1 MDKILTLSQW
11 IIQTVAESDKYRAG
25 TLKNKKRT
33 LIAENIVKKNG
44 NIKEGMIVIVGGSKN
59 FQEQAKALKKLFHN
73 EDKFKL
79 NWKAV
84 NTTLEGITFDI
95 SIIPELCRLEGIE
108 DPREHQLHLI
118 AIVEEWKKK
127 ETEEWIQRYYD
138 DILMKLKAGKM
149 EQIDEMLFRCLNT
162 IVELKD
168 YIWER
173 KLSSDVFQNSKTFAR
188 VYKSKIVSVLKT
200 YSPYYVDEMSDD
212 ELLTMHKIRSYAQTL
227 EWKGLVQYLIDD
239 VQLIDTSVFR
249 YGTILNS
256 QTLDH
261 SVPYALPGCK
271 RIMTIENKANYEN
284 MDYADD
290 TIYIYCHGFFS
301 AKEVKFLKRMCSLA
315 EPDCEFLHWGDLDYG
330 GINIFE
336 FNKENIFPNLMPYKM
351 DASHFKEALARGA
364 GMELKPS
371 TRKKLEKKEAGI
383 LNELKEIILETNMVV
398 EQETFM

>member
-1 MDKILTLSQW
+1 MRTLSQW
-11 IIQTVAESDKYRAG
+11 IIQKTNSEAYRSGRLSGWKHPKVNEELIEAVGGMKNLLEQARKLEADPLLGKAG
-25 TLKNKKRT
+25 KFKVIWRDMKQD
-33 LIAENIVKKNG
+33 IVK
-44 NIKEGMIVIVGGSKN
+44 IEYDIEILPELFRREG
-59 FQEQAKALKKLFHN
+59 L
-73 EDKFKL
+73 EDTRAHQQQVL
-79 NWKAV
+79 LQVMEWKAQV
-84 NTTLEGITFDI
+84 SEYD
-95 SIIPELCRLEGIE
+95 
-108 DPREHQLHLI
+108 
-118 AIVEEWKKK
+118 
-127 ETEEWIQRYYD
+127 WIQGFYD
-138 DILMKLKAGKM
+138 DIIARLKNGKNVADA
-149 EQIDEMLFRCLNT
+149 EDELLFQCLYK
-162 IVELKD
+162 IVTLPD
-168 YIWER
+168 YVWER
-173 KLSSDVFQNSKTFAR
+173 KFSKEVFQNSKTFAR
-188 VYKSKIVSVLKT
+188 IYKSKIITILKK

-227 EWKGLVQYLIDD
+227 EWKGPVQYSIDD

-261 SVPYALPGCK
+261 SVPHALSGCK

>member
-1 MDKILTLSQW
+1 MTNTQKMRTLSQW
-11 IIQTVAESDKYRAG
+11 IIQKTNSEAYRSGRLSGWKHPKVNEELIEAVGGMKNLLEQARKLEADPLLGKAG
-25 TLKNKKRT
+25 KFKVIWRDMKQD
-33 LIAENIVKKNG
+33 IVK
-44 NIKEGMIVIVGGSKN
+44 IEYDIEILPELFRREG
-59 FQEQAKALKKLFHN
+59 L
-73 EDKFKL
+73 EDTRAHQQQVL
-79 NWKAV
+79 LQVMEWKAQV
-84 NTTLEGITFDI
+84 SEYD
-95 SIIPELCRLEGIE
+95 
-108 DPREHQLHLI
+108 
-118 AIVEEWKKK
+118 
-127 ETEEWIQRYYD
+127 WIQGFYD
-138 DILMKLKAGKM
+138 DIIARLKNGKNVADA
-149 EQIDEMLFRCLNT
+149 EDELLFQCLYK
-162 IVELKD
+162 IVTLPD
-168 YIWER
+168 YVWER
-173 KLSSDVFQNSKTFAR
+173 KFSKEVFQNSKTFAR
-188 VYKSKIVSVLKT
+188 IYKSKIITILKK

-227 EWKGLVQYLIDD
+227 EWKGPVQYSIDD

-261 SVPYALPGCK
+261 SVPHALSGCK

>member
-1 MDKILTLSQW
+1 MNTQNGMTLSQW
-11 IIQTVAESDKYRAG
+11 IIQKTNSEAYRAG
-25 TLKNKKRT
+25 RLNGWKHPKVNEE
-33 LIAENIVKKNG
+33 LIDA
-44 NIKEGMIVIVGGSKN
+44 VGGMKN
-59 FQEQAKALKKLFHN
+59 LLEQAAQM
-73 EDKFKL
+73 E
-79 NWKAV
+79 
-84 NTTLEGITFDI
+84 T
-95 SIIPELCRLEGIE
+95 
-108 DPREHQLHLI
+108 DPLLG
-118 AIVEEWKKK
+118 
-127 ETEEWIQRYYD
+127 
-138 DILMKLKAGKM
+138 KAGKFKVIWRDMKQDIVKLEYDIAILPELFHREGM
-149 EQIDEMLFRCLNT
+149 EDTRAHQQQVLMAVMERKAQVSGYDWIQGFYNDIMTKLRNGKIVVDAEDELLFQCLYK
-162 IVELKD
+162 IVTLPD
-168 YIWER
+168 YVWER
-173 KLSSDVFQNSKTFAR
+173 KFSKEVFQNSKTFAR
-188 VYKSKIVSVLKT
+188 IYKSKIITILKK

-227 EWKGLVQYLIDD
+227 EWKGPVQYLIDD

-371 TRKKLEKKEAGI
+371 TRKKLEKKGAGI

>member
-1 MDKILTLSQW
+1 MRTLSQW
-11 IIQTVAESDKYRAG
+11 IIQKTNSEAYRAG
-25 TLKNKKRT
+25 RLNGWKHPDVDEKLIEAVGGMKNLLEQARKLEADPLLGKAGKFKVIWRDMKQD
-33 LIAENIVKKNG
+33 IVK
-44 NIKEGMIVIVGGSKN
+44 IEYDIEILPELFRREG
-59 FQEQAKALKKLFHN
+59 L
-73 EDKFKL
+73 EDTRAHQQQVL
-79 NWKAV
+79 LQVMEWKAQV
-84 NTTLEGITFDI
+84 SEYD
-95 SIIPELCRLEGIE
+95 
-108 DPREHQLHLI
+108 
-118 AIVEEWKKK
+118 
-127 ETEEWIQRYYD
+127 WIQGFYD
-138 DILMKLKAGKM
+138 DIIARLKNGKNVADA
-149 EQIDEMLFRCLNT
+149 EDELLFQCLYK
-162 IVELKD
+162 IVTLPD
-168 YIWER
+168 YVWER
-173 KLSSDVFQNSKTFAR
+173 KFSKEVFQNSKTFAR
-188 VYKSKIVSVLKT
+188 IYKSKIITILKK

-227 EWKGLVQYLIDD
+227 EWKGPVHYSIDD

-261 SVPYALPGCK
+261 SVPHALSGCK

-371 TRKKLEKKEAGI
+371 TRKKLEKKGAGI

>member
-1 MDKILTLSQW
+1 MTLSQW
-11 IIQTVAESDKYRAG
+11 IIQKTNSEAYRSDRLSGWKHPKVNEELIEAVGGMKNLLEQAG
-25 TLKNKKRT
+25 QMEVDPLLGKAGKFKVIWRDMKQD
-33 LIAENIVKKNG
+33 IVK
-44 NIKEGMIVIVGGSKN
+44 IEYDIEILPELFRREG
-59 FQEQAKALKKLFHN
+59 L
-73 EDKFKL
+73 EDTRAHQQQVL
-79 NWKAV
+79 LQVLEWKAQV
-84 NTTLEGITFDI
+84 SEYD
-95 SIIPELCRLEGIE
+95 
-108 DPREHQLHLI
+108 
-118 AIVEEWKKK
+118 
-127 ETEEWIQRYYD
+127 WIQGFYD
-138 DILMKLKAGKM
+138 DIIVRLKNGKNVADA
-149 EQIDEMLFRCLNT
+149 EDELLFQCLYK
-162 IVELKD
+162 IVTLPD
-168 YIWER
+168 YVWER
-173 KLSSDVFQNSKTFAR
+173 KFSKEVFQNSKTFAR
-188 VYKSKIVSVLKT
+188 IYKSKIITILKK

-227 EWKGLVQYLIDD
+227 EWKGPVQYLIDD

-261 SVPYALPGCK
+261 SVPYAFPGCK

-364 GMELKPS
+364 GMQLKQS
-371 TRKKLEKKEAGI
+371 TRKKLEKKDAGI
-383 LNELKEIILETNMVV
+383 LKELKEIILETNMVV

>member
-1 MDKILTLSQW
+1 MTLSQW
-11 IIQTVAESDKYRAG
+11 IIQKTNSEAYRSGRLSGWKHPKVNEELIEAVGGMKNLLKQAG
-25 TLKNKKRT
+25 QMEADPLLGKAGKFKVIWRDMKQD
-33 LIAENIVKKNG
+33 IVK
-44 NIKEGMIVIVGGSKN
+44 IEYDIEILPELFRREG
-59 FQEQAKALKKLFHN
+59 L
-73 EDKFKL
+73 EDTRAHQQQVL
-79 NWKAV
+79 LQVMEWKAQV
-84 NTTLEGITFDI
+84 SEYD
-95 SIIPELCRLEGIE
+95 
-108 DPREHQLHLI
+108 
-118 AIVEEWKKK
+118 
-127 ETEEWIQRYYD
+127 WIQGFYD
-138 DILMKLKAGKM
+138 DIIARLKNGKNVADA
-149 EQIDEMLFRCLNT
+149 EDELLFQCLYR
-162 IVELKD
+162 IVTLPD
-168 YIWER
+168 YVWER
-173 KLSSDVFQNSKTFAR
+173 KFSKEVFQNSKTFAR
-188 VYKSKIVSVLKT
+188 IYKSKIITILKK
-200 YSPYYVDEMSDD
+200 YSPFYVDEMSDD

-227 EWKGLVQYLIDD
+227 EWKGPVQYLIDD

-284 MDYADD
+284 MDYAED

-336 FNKENIFPNLMPYKM
+336 FNKENIFSNLMPYKM

-371 TRKKLEKKEAGI
+371 TRKKLEKKDAGI

>member
-1 MDKILTLSQW
+1 MNTQKVLTLSQW
-11 IIQTVAESDKYRAG
+11 IIQKTNSEAYRAG
-25 TLKNKKRT
+25 RLKGWKHPDVDEK
-33 LIAENIVKKNG
+33 LIEAVGGMKNLFEQAGQMEADPLLGKAGKFKVIWWGVKQDIVK
-44 NIKEGMIVIVGGSKN
+44 IEYDIEILPELFRREG
-59 FQEQAKALKKLFHN
+59 L
-73 EDKFKL
+73 EDTRAHQQQVL
-79 NWKAV
+79 LQVMEWKAQV
-84 NTTLEGITFDI
+84 SEYD
-95 SIIPELCRLEGIE
+95 
-108 DPREHQLHLI
+108 
-118 AIVEEWKKK
+118 
-127 ETEEWIQRYYD
+127 WIQGFYD
-138 DILMKLKAGKM
+138 DIIARLKNGKIVADA
-149 EQIDEMLFRCLNT
+149 EDELLFLCLYKILT
-162 IVELKD
+162 LPD
-168 YIWER
+168 YVWER
-173 KLSSDVFQNSKTFAR
+173 KFSKEVFQNSKTFAR
-188 VYKSKIVSVLKT
+188 IYKSKIITILKK

-227 EWKGLVQYLIDD
+227 EWKGPVQYLIDD

-284 MDYADD
+284 MDYAED

-301 AKEVKFLKRMCSLA
+301 AKEVKFLKRMCGLA
-315 EPDCEFLHWGDLDYG
+315 DPDYEFLHWGDLDYG

-364 GMELKPS
+364 GMELKSS
-371 TRKKLEKKEAGI
+371 TRKKLEKKDAGI

>member
-1 MDKILTLSQW
+1 MNTQKVLTLSQW
-11 IIQTVAESDKYRAG
+11 IIQKTNSEAYRAG
-25 TLKNKKRT
+25 RLKGWKHPDVDEK
-33 LIAENIVKKNG
+33 LIEAVGGMKNLFEQAGQMEADPLLGKAGKFKVIWWGVKQDIVK
-44 NIKEGMIVIVGGSKN
+44 IEYDIEILPELFRREG
-59 FQEQAKALKKLFHN
+59 L
-73 EDKFKL
+73 EDTRAHQQQVL
-79 NWKAV
+79 LQVMEWKAQV
-84 NTTLEGITFDI
+84 SEYD
-95 SIIPELCRLEGIE
+95 
-108 DPREHQLHLI
+108 
-118 AIVEEWKKK
+118 
-127 ETEEWIQRYYD
+127 WIQGFYD
-138 DILMKLKAGKM
+138 DIIARLKNGKIVADA
-149 EQIDEMLFRCLNT
+149 EDELLFLCLYKILT
-162 IVELKD
+162 LPD
-168 YIWER
+168 YVWER
-173 KLSSDVFQNSKTFAR
+173 KFSKEVFQNSKTFAR
-188 VYKSKIVSVLKT
+188 IYKSKIITILKK

-227 EWKGLVQYLIDD
+227 EWKGPVQYLIDD

-284 MDYADD
+284 MDYAED

-301 AKEVKFLKRMCSLA
+301 AKEVKFLKRMCGLA
-315 EPDCEFLHWGDLDYG
+315 DPDCEFLHWGDLDYG

-364 GMELKPS
+364 GMELKSS
-371 TRKKLEKKEAGI
+371 TRKKLEKKDAGI